1 MIPWLPRRR
10 PPALHLA
17 VAAAL
22 LCSCAGDRAAP
33 PGCVVAAPAHLS
45 ASVVPTDTALHR
57 LLAVAT
63 GDLASVGASADVRIL
78 RARLHA
84 LDVALD
90 SPSVAAQCR
99 ALQNARAAF
108 TALPL
113 GLNAARTRNS
123 VALVLDLAAAWITRP
138 ARG

>member
-1 MIPWLPRRR
+1 MYR
-10 PPALHLA
+10 PAVHLA
-17 VAAAL
+17 RWFTAAVL
-22 LCSCAGDRAAP
+22 LSSCAGERTAP
-33 PGCVVAAPAHLS
+33 PACVVAAPAHLP

-63 GDLASVGASADVRIL
+63 GDLASLDTSNASANVRLL
-78 RARLHA
+78 RARLHS
-84 LDVALD
+84 LDAALD
-90 SPSVAAQCR
+90 SPNAAAQCR

-108 TALPL
+108 TTLPPALS
-113 GLNAARTRNS
+113 AARTRNS